1 MVSCPHCAERPVEY
15 PNGLCL
21 LEAGFMFHTQPRRYT
36 FGSHWVEVESEV
48 RNIRNQEYG
57 WNFPERM
64 YMVKGCSRTEH
75 EQLMG
80 TLKIRSGTA
89 RKVKRKLPEK

>member
-1 MVSCPHCAERPVEY
+1 
-15 PNGLCL
+15 
-21 LEAGFMFHTQPRRYT
+21 
-36 FGSHWVEVESEV
+36 
-48 RNIRNQEYG
+48 
-57 WNFPERM
+57 M

-89 RKVKRKLPEK
+89 RKVKRKLPEKSNNKVLKEEKN